1 MKELLLLSGL
11 GMGTL
16 LLEIFNLRKLIL
28 PIVIIG
34 LLVNVGFCIYDYNQ
48 PQEVYQMLFLDNTA
62 LFITA
67 VLSFCTACW
76 FIMNLDLKND
86 EHSLS
91 DHTSLVL
98 FSLVGA
104 FIISS
109 YINLFMLFIGIEIL
123 SIPLYVLAGSNKRNI
138 YSNEAAYKYLIIG
151 AFISSFLLLGIT
163 FLYGAT
169 GSFDIRQIAIGTLN
183 PKLNAQLY
191 LIGVLL
197 IFFSISFKSSI
208 APFHFWAPDVYSGS
222 PTRVTA
228 FMVTIVK
235 VAALA
240 AFLRFFIM
248 ALGIVHQIYANVIL
262 TFALL
267 SIIFA
272 NLIGTVQQDVKKL
285 MAYSGITHAGFVF
298 LGMAFNSPNTSGVI
312 LYYLASYAFTGIALF
327 WVIVELSKQ
336 GINEIDGYKGLV
348 KKNPLLAFTLILSLL
363 SMAGIPPMAG
373 FFAKYLVLVQVITL
387 GKVWIAIVAI
397 IASLISVY
405 YYFKLIIISVQTAG
419 IEENDKIILNLLS
432 KITLVVLNLLIIGM
446 GIFANYIINLI

>member
-1 MKELLLLSGL
+1 M
-11 GMGTL
+11 
-16 LLEIFNLRKLIL
+16 FR
-28 PIVIIG
+28 
-34 LLVNVGFCIYDYNQ
+34 
-48 PQEVYQMLFLDNTA
+48 LF
-62 LFITA
+62 
-67 VLSFCTACW
+67 
-76 FIMNLDLKND
+76 
-86 EHSLS
+86 
-91 DHTSLVL
+91 
-98 FSLVGA
+98 
-104 FIISS
+104 
-109 YINLFMLFIGIEIL
+109 
-123 SIPLYVLAGSNKRNI
+123 
-138 YSNEAAYKYLIIG
+138 
-151 AFISSFLLLGIT
+151 GIT

>member
-1 MKELLLLSGL
+1 VKELLLLSGL
-11 GMGTL
+11 GIGTL

-28 PIVIIG
+28 PVVIVG
-34 LLVNVGFCIYDYNQ
+34 LLANIGVCIYDYNQ

-76 FIMNLDLKND
+76 FIMNVDLKED
-86 EHSLS
+86 LHTLS

-104 FIISS
+104 FLISS
-109 YINLFMLFIGIEIL
+109 YVNLFMLFIGVEIL
-123 SIPLYVLAGSNKRNI
+123 SIPLYVLAGSNKKNI

-169 GSFDIRQIAIGTLN
+169 ASFDIRQIAISTLN
-183 PKLNAQLY
+183 PKLNVQLY

-197 IFFSISFKSSI
+197 IFFSISFKASI

-248 ALGIVHQIYANVIL
+248 ALGIVHQIYANIIL

-267 SIIFA
+267 SIVFV
-272 NLIGTVQQDVKKL
+272 NLIGTVQKDVKKL

-298 LGMAFNSPNTSGVI
+298 LGMSFNAPNLSGVV
-312 LYYLASYAFTGIALF
+312 LYYLAVYAITGIALF
-327 WVIVELSKQ
+327 WVIVEISKQ
-336 GINEIDGYKGLV
+336 GIDDIQGYKGLV
-348 KKNPLLAFTLILSLL
+348 KKNPLLAFTLVLSLL

-387 GKVWIAIVAI
+387 GKVWIAVIAI
-397 IASLISVY
+397 LASLVSVY
-405 YYFKLIIISVQTAG
+405 YYFKLIITSLQSDETENYQK
-419 IEENDKIILNLLS
+419 IELNILS
-432 KITLVVLNLLIIGM
+432 KITLVVLNLLIIGL
-446 GIFANYIINLI
+446 GVFANYIIKLI